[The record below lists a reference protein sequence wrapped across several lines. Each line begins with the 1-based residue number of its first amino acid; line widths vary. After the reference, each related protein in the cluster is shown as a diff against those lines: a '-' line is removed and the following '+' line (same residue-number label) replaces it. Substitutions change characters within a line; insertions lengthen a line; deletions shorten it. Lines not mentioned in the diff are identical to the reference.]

1 MEWGDGRVPKQKG
14 GRRGK
19 SRERDKLQNE
29 REKISL
35 ETGVCVLAFPYV
47 QFSPVTSC
55 SGRQPGLVKELCK
68 NSTEALTASAEPCG
82 CGAG

>member
-1 MEWGDGRVPKQKG
+1 MAESQSKRVEEEEKV
-14 GRRGK
+14 GK
-19 SRERDKLQNE
+19 ETNCRMK
-29 REKISL
+29 EKISL

-55 SGRQPGLVKELCK
+55 SDRQPGLVKELCK
-68 NSTEALTASAEPCG
+68 NSTEALTASAEPGG